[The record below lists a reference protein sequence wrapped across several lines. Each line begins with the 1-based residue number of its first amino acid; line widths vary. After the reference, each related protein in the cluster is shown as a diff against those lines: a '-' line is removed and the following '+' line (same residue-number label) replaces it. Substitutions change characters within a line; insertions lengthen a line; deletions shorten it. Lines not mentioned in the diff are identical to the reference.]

1 MQRNVAVLLVIMA
14 LGVAGALAWNSFRSA
29 SIQGESRPDITM
41 TEPLGFA
48 RIQNPVQVSGTV
60 SGQKTVEVQVV
71 DHNGSVRATTTLA
84 VSNGMFSGEIWY
96 QFPDTPLGAV
106 VVQAAEAESR
116 TAVTF
121 SEDRQDVRI
130 FFTPQQTPI
139 DQDPCEALVARDR
152 VVTGNALRGAL
163 EELVRGPFN
172 DERATDV
179 SQLPAGTRL
188 VAIDEQ
194 TDRVRLVFSVELDR
208 GVAGSCRVGSI
219 RRQITATVVE
229 HLGSKELIIAV
240 EGKPDEEV
248 LQP

>member
-1 MQRNVAVLLVIMA
+1 MQRNVAILLVIMA
-14 LGVAGALAWNSFRSA
+14 LGVAGALVWNSIRSSA
-29 SIQGESRPDITM
+29 DGGTGLQIITV
-41 TEPLGFA
+41 EPAGFA
-48 RIQNPVQVSGTV
+48 RIQNPVQVSGTA

-71 DHNGSVRATTTLA
+71 DHNGSVRATTTLV
-84 VSNGMFSGEIWY
+84 VSNGMFSGEVWY

-106 VVQAAEAESR
+106 VVRAAEVESR

-121 SEDRQDVRI
+121 PEDHQVVRI
-130 FFTPQQTPI
+130 FFTPQQTPT

-152 VVTGNALRGAL
+152 VVTGNTLRGAL
-163 EELVRGPFN
+163 EELVRGPFD

-194 TDRVRLVFSVELDR
+194 TDRVRLVFSAELDR

-219 RRQITATVVE
+219 RRQITATVAE